1 MAFWIINLGI
11 ESSSLWVQQKLSFR
25 NNRWSRPSVQR
36 TNSINSWDR
45 QSINPIITMSR
56 DMSQWEMDSNNND
69 EYEITLKEFELSQ
82 LNQKLRKPRN
92 SNFLPDFDL
101 YNLQGNKLSICRTSR
116 KKMNTIQE
124 DDQSS
129 KSNNE
134 DINTK
139 SVTSQSDHD
148 SKEHTI
154 EVIGS

>member
-1 MAFWIINLGI
+1 
-11 ESSSLWVQQKLSFR
+11 
-25 NNRWSRPSVQR
+25 
-36 TNSINSWDR
+36 
-45 QSINPIITMSR
+45 
-56 DMSQWEMDSNNND
+56 MDSNNND